1 MTELGCKVKNCL
13 HHSTDNLC
21 CRDTI
26 KVDGCNAK
34 DCCSTCCAS
43 YEKQAGLK
51 PKTKQWR
58 DMFHLM
64 YAVKQQIVNIT
75 KTIIVLQSTLMLNRL
90 RIKILVVQ
98 NVQVLN

>member
-1 MTELGCKVKNCL
+1 MDVMQRIVAQHVVQAMK
-13 HHSTDNLC
+13 
-21 CRDTI
+21 
-26 KVDGCNAK
+26 
-34 DCCSTCCAS
+34 
-43 YEKQAGLK
+43 KQAGLK

-58 DMFHLM
+58 GMFHLI

-75 KTIIVLQSTLMLNRL
+75 KTTIVLQSTLMLNRL